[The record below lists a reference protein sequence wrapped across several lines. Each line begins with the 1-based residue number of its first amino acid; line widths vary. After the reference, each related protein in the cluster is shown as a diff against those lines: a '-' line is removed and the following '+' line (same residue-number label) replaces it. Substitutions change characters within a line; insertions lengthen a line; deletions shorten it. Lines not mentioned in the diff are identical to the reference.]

1 MEKKQLMIIIMKDL
15 RSNLDD
21 FNIINIE
28 INKNYM
34 IYYFCYIYKI
44 CKINFNQY
52 YKNYYLK

>member
-1 MEKKQLMIIIMKDL
+1 MIIIMKDL

-28 INKNYM
+28 INKNY
-34 IYYFCYIYKI
+34 YFCYIYNI

-52 YKNYYLK
+52 YKNDYLK

>member
-1 MEKKQLMIIIMKDL
+1 MIIIMKDL